1 MFRTFPRLR
10 QAMTPIALAMVSLI
24 AAVALWMVVT
34 DAENPTTDKEL
45 PFTIPVEPVSVADG
59 LAVYD
64 LEPDAVVVTVRATD
78 DTVDQLTAA
87 NFRATVNMTGVR
99 DTQSTQSITVEI
111 LDVDEDEA
119 SVVEVSSQF
128 TRVVLESQVSKSV
141 PVQVNRLGS
150 MAQGFTIA
158 SIETEPSEATVI
170 GPASSVAL
178 VESADAD
185 VNLTGVRSNLEQQYE
200 LTPRDAGGAIQPR
213 VRVEPSSAEVRINV
227 QQLATP
233 QIVPVLIDTQGEVAA
248 GYNIVDINPDPWT
261 ILVTGPLEVLQS
273 LDFISTEPI
282 DVSGANSTITRSAT
296 LQVPTGVEA
305 ERQSVNVVIEVAPAP
320 GSRAITVVP
329 TILNVPTGLT
339 AIPQTTSLTVRVTGP
354 TPVLNELTP
363 ANIQVTVNADGLTE
377 GIHTLP
383 VEVDVP
389 DNVQLNGVDPGQA
402 VIALRP

>member
-1 MFRTFPRLR
+1 
-10 QAMTPIALAMVSLI
+10 MTPIALAMVSLI